1 MTNNGLQ
8 KQKTTQKSNDGSTRI
23 PPKRKN
29 APDAGALEQQAVPAF
44 TSGISRVTAKR
55 HAHHVMC
62 KSCWIHKEYGYEI
75 HICSSYLRSN

>member
-23 PPKRKN
+23 PPKKKN

-44 TSGISRVTAKR
+44 TSGI
-55 HAHHVMC
+55 
-62 KSCWIHKEYGYEI
+62 
-75 HICSSYLRSN
+75 

>member
-1 MTNNGLQ
+1 MVYKNKKLHRKVTIDQ
-8 KQKTTQKSNDGSTRI
+8 HEYHKKK
-23 PPKRKN
+23 KN

-44 TSGISRVTAKR
+44 TSGICRVTAKR